1 MDAETRHNF
10 TEACH
15 LKYELNRIYP
25 TNYISE
31 CINHLCSNQQLDPMG
46 FGLMLPNLASVLCN
60 NSTVLRDNQF
70 RSAINIFSV
79 LVACP
84 TYGKSSLFSIFRK
97 AINFVKKIRPKKFYN
112 ESTKMTFVIV
122 DEFSDAGILNH
133 LDRSTKWLL
142 FDEAD
147 DQFDNIG
154 LIKQQ
159 KGKKSKSANPFDC
172 RSLMMQL
179 WNGPDDYTKVLSAE
193 LQQLESARVILTG
206 ASTGEMIQTVNSP
219 RRPKTE
225 TENKVDPMIE
235 RIMFFALA
243 SELRLTSERT
253 KLFNFS
259 TYPSLEQLALVL
271 SFLENVVLMFDDDAN
286 KRVNEYGDE
295 LFKQANFTL
304 NQHLQCRL
312 TKPHSQILRYINSI
326 TLIECAFDVLKL
338 YREANLTFDMRA
350 TANEQ
355 FMKSVERLIKENYGK
370 KINNSTITSVTT
382 ITTSTHLN
390 PQKNDCLIVNLAI
403 VESATYLIEM
413 NLKQYT
419 TLFNCES
426 RSSAPLQSTVTTTQ
440 LVSSSTSLTPAIGDN
455 TLQQVYRAILQ
466 FSSIAFTKT
475 NLYENSFLKR
485 NNKLIG
491 LALAH
496 LADIEKLL
504 LHYSSGGFN
513 GFTSVKIYVKMLAIR
528 ETAAEII
535 DYDTKLNKYGLDY
548 DRFKKSCS
556 MLTFFRDNNK
566 MKLKLDA
573 YRQITSSVYATVL
586 QQDTLEF
593 LYTPPDLT
601 EPKSKLTTNND
612 HDDQSVLLATVRTQP
627 DPRLQSQTTTL
638 LLLAAPQSTVI
649 PRQQPDTL
657 LISQPPNAATDGTM
671 LQDAPTDEDDFIDSS
686 VLPLTALN
694 GKQSFNVSMT
704 GLSKDDETWCMSIE
718 SKDGKTES
726 NVNDHTMQGLSTILS
741 NVATHVS
748 QDDGISSRTRHKQ
761 YRRK

>member
-1 MDAETRHNF
+1 M
-10 TEACH
+10 
-15 LKYELNRIYP
+15 K
-25 TNYISE
+25 
-31 CINHLCSNQQLDPMG
+31 
-46 FGLMLPNLASVLCN
+46 
-60 NSTVLRDNQF
+60 
-70 RSAINIFSV
+70 
-79 LVACP
+79 
-84 TYGKSSLFSIFRK
+84 
-97 AINFVKKIRPKKFYN
+97 
-112 ESTKMTFVIV
+112 
-122 DEFSDAGILNH
+122 
-133 LDRSTKWLL
+133 
-142 FDEAD
+142 
-147 DQFDNIG
+147 
-154 LIKQQ
+154 
-159 KGKKSKSANPFDC
+159 
-172 RSLMMQL
+172 
-179 WNGPDDYTKVLSAE
+179 
-193 LQQLESARVILTG
+193 
-206 ASTGEMIQTVNSP
+206 
-219 RRPKTE
+219 
-225 TENKVDPMIE
+225 
-235 RIMFFALA
+235 
-243 SELRLTSERT
+243 
-253 KLFNFS
+253 
-259 TYPSLEQLALVL
+259 
-271 SFLENVVLMFDDDAN
+271 
-286 KRVNEYGDE
+286 
-295 LFKQANFTL
+295 
-304 NQHLQCRL
+304 
-312 TKPHSQILRYINSI
+312 RYINSI

-718 SKDGKTES
+718 SKDGKTE
-726 NVNDHTMQGLSTILS
+726 
-741 NVATHVS
+741 
-748 QDDGISSRTRHKQ
+748 
-761 YRRK
+761 